1 MKRKINMFAGLL
13 ASTAMA
19 GFFSPAIAQ
28 SDSAANQQ
36 ANIDQAS
43 ASTGSDQA
51 ADGDDKAIVVTG
63 SRIRGAS
70 AIGNVIT
77 LDRTIM
83 EETGQVDLGEAIRQ
97 LPQNFSGGQNPGVG
111 AGAGFLNQ
119 NVNAAS
125 APNLRGLGPDA
136 TLTLLNGNRLP
147 YDSAF
152 AGIDISAIPLAAVER
167 VEVLPDGASALY
179 GSDAV
184 AGVINVI
191 LRRNFEGVTTSA
203 QIGSST
209 ASGNFRQQVDIVA
222 GTTWSS
228 GGAMVAYDFTN
239 TSAVNASQR
248 SFSDPLEPDTTL
260 FPASERHAAMLSAY
274 QEITPAIE
282 LSVDALYSR
291 RDSTLRGGVSR
302 SFQIRTPD
310 LESWSII
317 PSVEISLSSDWQAY
331 MTGSFGRG
339 DTRINTEFLN
349 EGTRF
354 RDIVGCICNDLLAV
368 EAGAEGPLFTLPG
381 GRARLAVGGGY
392 RRNGFER
399 ILIQN
404 GVTQSSF
411 EANQEVRYV
420 YGELSL
426 PFFGPE
432 NGISGIEELTVSA
445 AIRNEDFKNVEQFA
459 APRIGVRYAPV
470 RSLVLH
476 GNWSRSFKA
485 PTLFQRFSPFQTL
498 LFPAALFGAGA
509 GEETVFLTSGGNPD
523 VRAERARSITAGFE
537 IRPETIQGLTLSGTY
552 YDINFT
558 DRVATPIPGSV
569 VAAFGDPAFASLFDF
584 DPDPSRLA
592 ELIAGSLNGLEN
604 NSGVTFDPANVVV
617 LVDNRNTNL
626 AAWSIEG
633 VDVRLAW
640 TKQLASNRSFGFD
653 LSGTYLDS
661 RQRVVP
667 GLPETQLSGNVFNPP
682 RYRARGLARYEAG
695 PLRGNVAINYLGS
708 LRDPRFANADRVSAS
723 ATVDLGLTYDIIAG
737 ESRDPGLS
745 VSLTVQNLFNFEPE
759 RIGGLGPTD
768 TPFDSTNF
776 SAIGR
781 FVAFGIRR
789 HW

>member
-1 MKRKINMFAGLL
+1 
-13 ASTAMA
+13 
-19 GFFSPAIAQ
+19 
-28 SDSAANQQ
+28 
-36 ANIDQAS
+36 
-43 ASTGSDQA
+43 
-51 ADGDDKAIVVTG
+51 
-63 SRIRGAS
+63 
-70 AIGNVIT
+70 
-77 LDRTIM
+77 
-83 EETGQVDLGEAIRQ
+83 
-97 LPQNFSGGQNPGVG
+97 
-111 AGAGFLNQ
+111 
-119 NVNAAS
+119 
-125 APNLRGLGPDA
+125 
-136 TLTLLNGNRLP
+136 
-147 YDSAF
+147 
-152 AGIDISAIPLAAVER
+152 
-167 VEVLPDGASALY
+167 
-179 GSDAV
+179 
-184 AGVINVI
+184 
-191 LRRNFEGVTTSA
+191 
-203 QIGSST
+203 
-209 ASGNFRQQVDIVA
+209 
-222 GTTWSS
+222 
-228 GGAMVAYDFTN
+228 
-239 TSAVNASQR
+239 
-248 SFSDPLEPDTTL
+248 
-260 FPASERHAAMLSAY
+260 
-274 QEITPAIE
+274 
-282 LSVDALYSR
+282 
-291 RDSTLRGGVSR
+291 
-302 SFQIRTPD
+302 
-310 LESWSII
+310 
-317 PSVEISLSSDWQAY
+317 